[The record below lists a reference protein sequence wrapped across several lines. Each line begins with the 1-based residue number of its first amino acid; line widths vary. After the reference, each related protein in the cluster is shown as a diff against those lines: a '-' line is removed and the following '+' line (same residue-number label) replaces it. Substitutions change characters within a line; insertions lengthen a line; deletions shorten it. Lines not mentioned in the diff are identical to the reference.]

1 MLREQQIMKEI
12 VETMGDSLDS
22 YISTFN
28 DCDLWYYTENELMV
42 NKTLKE
48 LLTIISKYYLTT
60 AEEELKNAFRFVN
73 SDKRYMI
80 PMLSYLGDLHLK
92 NGSESV
98 LNRTII
104 FCFALS
110 EICKAEGKLASEILE
125 VVYTYDLAQTKE
137 NWWTRF
143 KHKIGY
149 YKHPYKLNVNSDG
162 LMLVALISG
171 KSLEDAFEY
180 MLLSYN
186 LE

>member
-1 MLREQQIMKEI
+1 MLREQIIMKEI
-12 VETMGDSLDS
+12 VETMGDKLDS

-28 DCDLWYYTENELMV
+28 DCDLWFYKENELLV

-48 LLTIISKYYLTT
+48 LLTIISKHYLTT

-73 SDKRYMI
+73 SNKRYMI

-98 LNRTII
+98 LNRTVI
-104 FCFALS
+104 FCYALY
-110 EICKAEGKLASEILE
+110 EICNAEHKTASEVLKVI
-125 VVYTYDLAQTKE
+125 YTYDLAETKE

-149 YKHPYKLNVNSDG
+149 YKHPYKLSVNSDG

-171 KSLEDAFEY
+171 KSLNDAFEY
-180 MLLSYN
+180 MLLSYD

>member
-1 MLREQQIMKEI
+1 MEQYFITLQTFTLEEYEVWKQLNKYCNF
-12 VETMGDSLDS
+12 ETGVSG
-22 YISTFN
+22 
-28 DCDLWYYTENELMV
+28 YTV
-42 NKTLKE
+42 NQLV
-48 LLTIISKYYLTT
+48 
-60 AEEELKNAFRFVN
+60 VN

-92 NGSESV
+92 NGSESI
-98 LNRTII
+98 LNRTVI
-104 FCFALS
+104 FCYALY
-110 EICKAEGKLASEILE
+110 EICNAEHKTASEVLKVI
-125 VVYTYDLAQTKE
+125 YTYDLAETKE

-149 YKHPYKLNVNSDG
+149 YKHPYKLSVNSDG

-171 KSLEDAFEY
+171 KNLNDAFEY

>member
-1 MLREQQIMKEI
+1 MLREQIIMKEI
-12 VETMGDSLDS
+12 VETMGDKLDS

-28 DCDLWYYTENELMV
+28 DCDLWFYKENELLV

-73 SDKRYMI
+73 SNKRYMI

-98 LNRTII
+98 LNRTVI
-104 FCFALS
+104 FCYALY
-110 EICKAEGKLASEILE
+110 EICNAEHKTASEVLKVI
-125 VVYTYDLAQTKE
+125 YTYDLAETKE

-149 YKHPYKLNVNSDG
+149 YKHPYKLSVNSDG

-171 KSLEDAFEY
+171 KSLNDAFEY
-180 MLLSYN
+180 MLLSYD

>member
-1 MLREQQIMKEI
+1 MLREQIIMKEI
-12 VETMGDSLDS
+12 VETMGDKLDS

-28 DCDLWYYTENELMV
+28 DCDLWFYKENELLV

-92 NGSESV
+92 NGSESI
-98 LNRTII
+98 LNRTVI
-104 FCFALS
+104 FCYALY
-110 EICKAEGKLASEILE
+110 EICNTEHKTASEVLKVI
-125 VVYTYDLAQTKE
+125 YTYDLAETKE

-149 YKHPYKLNVNSDG
+149 YKHPYKLSVNSDG

-171 KSLEDAFEY
+171 KNLNDAFEY

>member
-1 MLREQQIMKEI
+1 MLREQIIMKEI
-12 VETMGDSLDS
+12 VETMGDKLDS

-28 DCDLWYYTENELMV
+28 DCDLWFYKENELLV

-73 SDKRYMI
+73 SNKRYMI

-98 LNRTII
+98 LNRTVI
-104 FCFALS
+104 FCYALY
-110 EICKAEGKLASEILE
+110 EICNAEHKTASEVLKVI
-125 VVYTYDLAQTKE
+125 YTYDLAETKE

-149 YKHPYKLNVNSDG
+149 YKHPYKLSVNSDG
-162 LMLVALISG
+162 LMLVSLISG
-171 KSLEDAFEY
+171 KSLNDAFEY
-180 MLLSYN
+180 MLLSYD